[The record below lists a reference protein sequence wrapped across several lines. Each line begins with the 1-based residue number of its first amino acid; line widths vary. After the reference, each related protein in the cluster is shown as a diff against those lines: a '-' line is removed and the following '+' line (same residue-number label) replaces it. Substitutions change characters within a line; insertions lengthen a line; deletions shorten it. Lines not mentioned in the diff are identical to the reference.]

1 MGEAKM
7 TGTLVNCAAVII
19 GGLIGLL
26 LKKGIKESY
35 TVGINKSLGLAVL
48 IIGFN
53 GVISNM
59 FTVENGKLLSSGELL
74 LIVFLVLGTLIGEI
88 TRLDDRFNGFCQK
101 IENRFSANGFA
112 AGFINGTILFC
123 VGAMSII
130 GSINDGLTGDSSV
143 LFVKST
149 LDFINAIVF
158 GATLG
163 FGVIFVCIPMLI
175 YQGGISLLAGT
186 LSGILQGE
194 LLEQICMVGYAIIM
208 AIGFNFLLE
217 KKFKTL
223 NMVPAILLPVA
234 YHYILIL
241 IDYIKTLIA

>member
-1 MGEAKM
+1 M
-7 TGTLVNCAAVII
+7 TGTLVNAVAVVV

-35 TVGINKSLGLAVL
+35 TESINKALGLAVL
-48 IIGFN
+48 IIGLN

-59 FTVENGKLLSSGELL
+59 FTIEEGKISSSGELL
-74 LIVFLVLGTLIGEI
+74 LVIFLVLGTFAGELLK
-88 TRLDDRFNGFCQK
+88 LDDRFSRFCK
-101 IENRFSANGFA
+101 GIESKFKSDGFA
-112 AGFINGTILFC
+112 AGFINSTVLFC
-123 VGAMSII
+123 VGAMSIV

-143 LFVKST
+143 LFVKSA
-149 LDFINAIVF
+149 LDFVNAIIF

-163 FGVIFVCIPMLI
+163 YGVIFTFIPILL

-186 LSGILQGE
+186 LSGVLQGE

-208 AIGFNFLLE
+208 AIGLNFLLV

-223 NMVPAILLPVA
+223 NMVPALLLPVA
-234 YHYILIL
+234 YHYILVL
-241 IDYIKTLIA
+241 IEYIRA

>member
-1 MGEAKM
+1 M

-48 IIGFN
+48 VIGIN
-53 GVISNM
+53 GVIANM
-59 FTVENGKLLSSGELL
+59 FTAQNGKLSSSGELL
-74 LIVFLVLGTLIGEI
+74 LIVFLVVGTLIGELLK
-88 TRLDDRFNGFCQK
+88 LDDRFNRFCGK
-101 IENRFSANGFA
+101 VDSKFKNGGFA
-112 AGFINGTILFC
+112 SGFINGTILFC

-143 LFVKST
+143 LFVKSA
-149 LDFINAIVF
+149 LDFVNAVIF

-163 FGVIFVCIPMLI
+163 FGVIFTCIPMLI

-186 LSGILQGE
+186 LSSILQGE
-194 LLEQICMVGYAIIM
+194 LLEQVCMVGYAIIM
-208 AIGFNFLLE
+208 AIGFNFFLE

-223 NMVPAILLPVA
+223 NMVPAIILPVV
-234 YHYILIL
+234 YHYILVL
-241 IDYIKTLIA
+241 IDYII

>member
-1 MGEAKM
+1 M
-7 TGTLVNCAAVII
+7 TGTLVNCVAVII

-35 TVGINKSLGLAVL
+35 AQGINKSLGIAVL
-48 IIGFN
+48 IIGLN

-59 FTVENGKLLSSGELL
+59 FTVENGKLKSSGELL
-74 LIVFLVLGTLIGEI
+74 LIVFLVIGTLIGEI
-88 TRLDDRFNGFCQK
+88 LKLDDRFNSFCKK
-101 IENRFSANGFA
+101 IDSKFKDGGFA
-112 AGFINGTILFC
+112 SGFINGTILFC

-130 GSINDGLTGDSSV
+130 GSLNDGLTGDSSV
-143 LFVKST
+143 LFVKSA
-149 LDFINAIVF
+149 LDFVNAVIF

-175 YQGGISLLAGT
+175 YQGGISLLAGS
-186 LSGILQGE
+186 LSGILQGD
-194 LLEQICMVGYAIIM
+194 LLTQICMVGYAIIV
-208 AIGFNFLLE
+208 AIGFNFFLE

-234 YHYILIL
+234 YHYILVL
-241 IDYIKTLIA
+241 IEYFK

>member
-1 MGEAKM
+1 M

-48 IIGFN
+48 IIGLN
-53 GVISNM
+53 GVIANM
-59 FTVENGKLLSSGELL
+59 FTAENGVLSSSGELL

-88 TRLDDRFNGFCQK
+88 TRLDDRFSGFCKK
-101 IENRFSANGFA
+101 IENRFSTNGFA

-143 LFVKST
+143 LFVKSA

-223 NMVPAILLPVA
+223 NMVPAMLLPVV
-234 YHYILIL
+234 YHYILIF
-241 IDYIKTLIA
+241 IDYIKTLVA

>member
-1 MGEAKM
+1 M

-48 IIGFN
+48 VIGIN

-59 FTVENGKLLSSGELL
+59 FTVENGRLSSSGELL
-74 LIVFLVLGTLIGEI
+74 LIVFLVVGTLIGELLK
-88 TRLDDRFNGFCQK
+88 LDDRFNRFCGK
-101 IENRFSANGFA
+101 VDSKFKNGGFA
-112 AGFINGTILFC
+112 GGFINGTILFC
-123 VGAMSII
+123 VGAMAII

-143 LFVKST
+143 LFVKSA
-149 LDFINAIVF
+149 LDFVNAVIF

-163 FGVIFVCIPMLI
+163 FGVIFTCIPMLI

-186 LSGILQGE
+186 LSDILQGE
-194 LLEQICMVGYAIIM
+194 LLGQVCMVGYAIIM
-208 AIGFNFLLE
+208 AIGFNFFLE

-223 NMVPAILLPVA
+223 NMVPAIILPVV
-234 YHYILIL
+234 YHYILVL
-241 IDYIKTLIA
+241 IEYLK

>member
-1 MGEAKM
+1 M
-7 TGTLVNCAAVII
+7 TGTLVNCVAVII

-35 TVGINKSLGLAVL
+35 TVSINKSLGLAVL
-48 IIGFN
+48 IIGLN
-53 GVISNM
+53 GVIANM
-59 FTVENGKLLSSGELL
+59 FTAENGELSSSGELM

-88 TRLDDRFNGFCQK
+88 IKLDDRFNGVCQK
-101 IENRFSANGFA
+101 IENRFSTNGFA

-143 LFVKST
+143 LFVKSA
-149 LDFINAIVF
+149 LDFINAIIF

-194 LLEQICMVGYAIIM
+194 LLGQICMVGYAIIM

-223 NMVPAILLPVA
+223 NMVPALLLPVV

-241 IDYIKTLIA
+241 IDYVKALIA

>member
-1 MGEAKM
+1 M

-48 IIGFN
+48 VIGIN

-59 FTVENGKLLSSGELL
+59 FTAQNGKLSSSGELL
-74 LIVFLVLGTLIGEI
+74 LIVFLVVGTLIGELLK
-88 TRLDDRFNGFCQK
+88 LDDRFNRFCGK
-101 IENRFSANGFA
+101 VDSKFKNGGFA
-112 AGFINGTILFC
+112 SGFINGTILFC

-143 LFVKST
+143 LFVKSA
-149 LDFINAIVF
+149 LDFVNAVIF

-163 FGVIFVCIPMLI
+163 FGVIFTCIPMLI

-186 LSGILQGE
+186 LSSILQGE
-194 LLEQICMVGYAIIM
+194 LLEQVCMVGYAIIM
-208 AIGFNFLLE
+208 AIGFNFFLE

-223 NMVPAILLPVA
+223 NMVPAIILPVV
-234 YHYILIL
+234 YHYILVL
-241 IDYIKTLIA
+241 IDYII